1 MRTLARA
8 STGRQGDPMAPNRIS
23 TAAALLVALASP
35 AARAESINCPGGIV
49 QTGDSKLDL
58 LAKCGRPSLVEDRA
72 TEKSAF
78 DARNGVARRA
88 FAPVDVWTYDFG
100 RNRFTQLVRIVRGKI
115 ASIERGGYGYA
126 DEAPWRGRPKK
137 STCDPAVL
145 GEGKLVLEILSRCG
159 EPAVKDEWEEEVAAV
174 RQVDGQAFY
183 AEAVYRTIA
192 IWTYD
197 FGPNVLVRYVRVE
210 DGRVT
215 RVETGSYGY
224 GE

>member
-1 MRTLARA
+1 
-8 STGRQGDPMAPNRIS
+8 MAIHHVS
-23 TAAALLVALASP
+23 TAAALLVALAAP
-35 AARAESINCPGGIV
+35 GARADSIDCPGGIV

-72 TEKSAF
+72 TEKGAF
-78 DARNGVARRA
+78 DARNGVARRVV
-88 FAPVDVWTYDFG
+88 APVDVWTYDFG
-100 RNRFTQLVRIVRGKI
+100 RNRFMQLVRIVRGRI

-126 DEAPWRGRPKK
+126 DEAPWRGRPRK
-137 STCDPAVL
+137 SACDPAVL
-145 GEGKLVLEILSRCG
+145 GEGKLTLEILSRCG

-174 RQVDGQAFY
+174 RQVDGQVVY
-183 AEAVYRTIA
+183 ADATYRTIA

-210 DGRVT
+210 DGKVK